1 MEDFD
6 IQQLYIVNQL
16 YWQQCILRLL
26 YYNVHVCCASQQ
38 ISCFKGALSGRYL
51 RYAFDT
57 LFLQQLLIKPLGLI
71 RGHVGLISG
80 EEANLVCVRPLSMW
94 QRAETLSEVVSD
106 EKVIEALAAV
116 CSVL

>member
-1 MEDFD
+1 M
-6 IQQLYIVNQL
+6 YMCVV
-16 YWQQCILRLL
+16 LL
-26 YYNVHVCCASQQ
+26 SRSAASN
-38 ISCFKGALSGRYL
+38 GLNGRYL